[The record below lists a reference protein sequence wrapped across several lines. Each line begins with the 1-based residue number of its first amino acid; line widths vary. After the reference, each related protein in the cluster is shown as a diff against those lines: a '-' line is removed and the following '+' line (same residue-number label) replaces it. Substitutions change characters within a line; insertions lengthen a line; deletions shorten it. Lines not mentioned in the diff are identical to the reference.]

1 MPWPGQLRPFWDEL
15 KKLLKVFPIMTKQT
29 YLALVFLFSYAIGA
43 AQNTPPMSVLD
54 SKNLI
59 FRGVAELGFV
69 GVLAH
74 NIQFSNSGT
83 RIDYVTDG
91 GQDVLFPVSRL
102 SLELEIKQKHTLTF
116 LYQPLRLEST
126 ALLSRDLIIDELTF
140 PAGTSVDFLYNF
152 PFFRLSY
159 MKELAP
165 KKDKFDFA
173 FGLSLQIRNATISFE
188 STDGTLF
195 RSNRDIGPVPI
206 LKFRTRYSYNSLTYT
221 EIEADG
227 FYAPVSYLNGSD
239 NEVIGAILDA
249 SLRQGLKVSPEV
261 GTFLNLR
268 YLGGGAVGTSD
279 DDPGPGDGY
288 VRNWLNFLTV
298 TAGFSYEFN

>member
-1 MPWPGQLRPFWDEL
+1 
-15 KKLLKVFPIMTKQT
+15 MTKQL
-29 YLALVFLFSYAIGA
+29 YLLPIFLFFYTIGL
-43 AQNTPPMSVLD
+43 AQNTEPTSVLE
-54 SKNLI
+54 SENLK
-59 FRGVAELGFV
+59 FRAVAELGFV

-83 RIDYVTDG
+83 EIDYVSDG

-102 SLELEIKQKHTLTF
+102 SLELEVKKKHIFTF

-126 ALLSRDLIIDELTF
+126 ALLSRDLTIDELTF

-159 MKELAP
+159 MKELALE
-165 KKDKFDFA
+165 KEKFDFA
-173 FGLSLQIRNATISFE
+173 LGLSIQVRNATISFE

-206 LKFRTRYSYNSLTYT
+206 LKFRTRYSYNKLTYT

-227 FYAPVSYLNGSD
+227 FYAPISYLNGSD

-249 SLRQGLKVSPEV
+249 SLRQGLKVTDEV

-288 VRNWLNFLTV
+288 VRNWLNFMTV
-298 TAGFSYEFN
+298 TAGFIYEFN